1 MLQPVASWG
10 DRGPH
15 RLIKRFSGGAVNERA
30 YWTKLSSMRRIWTAI
45 AIIAMGAALA
55 LALLN
60 GWYNG

>member
-15 RLIKRFSGGAVNERA
+15 SLIKRLSDAAVNERSC
-30 YWTKLSSMRRIWTAI
+30 WSNLTGMRRIWVALAI
-45 AIIAMGAALA
+45 LAMGAALA

-60 GWYNG
+60 GWDNG